1 MIGFFSR
8 VKFSH
13 TPLWVSILQ
22 YQVGQ
27 FCLDFSNPPSSLE
40 YLAALSATSI
50 GRAILI
56 RVDTILRLITSL
68 PLTQHFIGSIYY
80 WAEFCIANL
89 HIPDEAGK
97 FEEYLDQE
105 ITEKEITLIQSD
117 DWLFFKSQVQPY
129 SPLGEYPSA

>member
-1 MIGFFSR
+1 LI
-8 VKFSH
+8 
-13 TPLWVSILQ
+13 Q
-22 YQVGQ
+22 
-27 FCLDFSNPPSSLE
+27 SSLP
-40 YLAALSATSI
+40 S
-50 GRAILI
+50 
-56 RVDTILRLITSL
+56 
-68 PLTQHFIGSIYY
+68 TQHFIGPIYY

-129 SPLGEYPSA
+129 SPLGEYPSAWESMPLALAIWVLNFFNFLNLCRQ